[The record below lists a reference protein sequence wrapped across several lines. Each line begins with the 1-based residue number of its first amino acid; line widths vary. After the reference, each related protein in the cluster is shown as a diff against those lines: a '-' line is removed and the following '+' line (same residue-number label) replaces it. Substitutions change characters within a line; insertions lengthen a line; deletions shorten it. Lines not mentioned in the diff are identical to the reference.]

1 MSFRLYLIY
10 SGSNFHCNRFPYYE
24 DNPAFYAEHLKNY
37 HLFKINGCDAVLGYI
52 LNEVVEKFQFAADY
66 WAVDSMK
73 RTVTLATSPNAT
85 PAQRSD
91 LIAKTLAETVKRGT
105 FEILKG
111 WRNEMY
117 PVFGPSGEFLF
128 EMERC
133 ASALFGIVTYGIH
146 ATCYVE
152 GEKGLRFWVPRRA
165 RTKQTYPGML
175 DNTVA
180 GGMST
185 GEPPSVCIIR
195 EAMEEASLPEDV
207 VKASAVP
214 AGCVSYFYV
223 RDPRAG
229 GESGLMQPEVEYI
242 YDLKL
247 DASII
252 PKPGDDEVEDFRLF
266 TVEELKQALGN
277 GEFKPNCAM
286 VLIDFFIRHGILTPE
301 NEPDYLEIMG
311 RLHRR
316 LQFPTAK
323 HCKR

>member
-1 MSFRLYLIY
+1 M
-10 SGSNFHCNRFPYYE
+10 
-24 DNPAFYAEHLKNY
+24 
-37 HLFKINGCDAVLGYI
+37 
-52 LNEVVEKFQFAADY
+52 
-66 WAVDSMK
+66 
-73 RTVTLATSPNAT
+73 VTPPNAT

-111 WRNEMY
+111 WRNEPY

-133 ASALFGIVTYGIH
+133 ASALFGIVTYGVH
-146 ATCYVE
+146 ATGYVE
-152 GEKGLRFWVPRRA
+152 DEKGLRVWVPRRA

-207 VKASAVP
+207 VKATAAP

-229 GESGLMQPEVEYI
+229 GEAGLMQPEVEYI

-252 PKPGDDEVEDFRLF
+252 PKPGDDEVEDFRLY
-266 TVEELKQALGN
+266 TVEELKQALEN

-316 LQFPTAK
+316 LEFPTTK

>member
-1 MSFRLYLIY
+1 M
-10 SGSNFHCNRFPYYE
+10 
-24 DNPAFYAEHLKNY
+24 
-37 HLFKINGCDAVLGYI
+37 
-52 LNEVVEKFQFAADY
+52 VEKFQFPANC
-66 WAVDSMK
+66 WAVDSAK
-73 RTVTLATSPNAT
+73 RTVTLVTPPNAT

-91 LIAKTLAETVKRGT
+91 LIAKTLAETVKRGD

-117 PVFGPSGEFLF
+117 PVFGPDGEFLL

-146 ATCYVE
+146 ATGYVE
-152 GEKGLRFWVPRRA
+152 DEKGLRIWVPRRA
-165 RTKQTYPGML
+165 RGKQTYPGML

-185 GEPPSVCIIR
+185 CERPSECIVR

-207 VKASAVP
+207 VKANAVP
-214 AGCVSYFYV
+214 TGCVSYFYV

-242 YDLKL
+242 YDIKL

-252 PKPGDDEVEDFRLF
+252 PKPCDDEVEDFRLY
-266 TVEELKQALGN
+266 TVEELKQALAN
-277 GEFKPNCAM
+277 GEFKPNCAI

-311 RLHRR
+311 RMHRR
-316 LQFPTAK
+316 LEFPTAS
-323 HCKR
+323 HCRR